1 MYHRAAAGVLS
12 SKRRASRRVAAYRRG
27 VDMTDT
33 VAPET
38 VDAVVVGSGF
48 GASVTAFRLAGAGSN
63 RSACTASATAR
74 GPCARS
80 GNGCAACAERR
91 EVGADRSGA
100 WTRQP

>member
-1 MYHRAAAGVLS
+1 
-12 SKRRASRRVAAYRRG
+12 
-27 VDMTDT
+27 MTDT

-80 GNGCAACAERR
+80 GNGCTACAERR